1 MKARR
6 NKIILTTALTLLC
19 GLAMAGCEDTPNT
32 TSVVLENF
40 SNEERTVFLEES
52 LDLPKTVTDTNG
64 TEYAVTYSVVTES
77 GKTLDT
83 INDVYWISDM
93 EKHYVH
99 CQVQVA
105 ENEWYTRTITLTV
118 KDESAP
124 EIKFEEC
131 ADGYEGENYL
141 LPNVNVKDAS
151 KETITPTIKVYALNG
166 EEKGEELACDGVSF
180 TPNES
185 GYYQIEATATD
196 SSGNTATR
204 TEIIHILSSAK
215 KTALLSFESASDAN
229 KIVLTTKNSK
239 GKVVFQNWLPEFAG
253 VQNVVQLC
261 YNGNTWAPQ
270 FTFDLTKTFLNS
282 TSSTLLEDY
291 EYAVL
296 RLYVVKTEAYPNA
309 WNNVKANNTSLGGV
323 PAFNQWV
330 DYKFSLSLL
339 KDLEE
344 VRIYESVNGGDTGVG
359 MFYIGGIYAVNE
371 ATVSVAKADNSSE
384 VVITAQD
391 SESNALDL
399 EKATVSV
406 VTPEGALYTVKNG
419 RFTPTTQGTY
429 TIYVQM
435 DGYWGKIEYTTE

>member
-1 MKARR
+1 MKARH

-32 TSVVLENF
+32 MSVVLENF
-40 SNEERTVFLEES
+40 SNEERTVLLEES
-52 LDLPKTVTDTNG
+52 LDLPSTVTDTNG

-83 INDVYWISDM
+83 INDVYWITDL

-99 CQVQVA
+99 CQVQVG
-105 ENEWYTRTITLTV
+105 EDEWHTRTITLTV
-118 KDESAP
+118 KDEGAP

-141 LPNVNVKDAS
+141 LPKIQVSDAS
-151 KETITPTIKVYALNG
+151 KESIAPSVKVYLLDG

-180 TPNES
+180 TPNEA
-185 GYYQIEATATD
+185 GYYCIETTATD
-196 SSGNTATR
+196 SSGNSATKE
-204 TEIIHILSSAK
+204 EIVHILPSAK
-215 KTALLSFESASDAN
+215 KTALLSFDSPSDMD
-229 KIVLTTKNSK
+229 KLVLGTKNSK

-282 TSSTLLEDY
+282 ADSTLLEDY

-296 RLYVVKTEAYPNA
+296 RLYVVNTEEYPNA
-309 WNNVKANNTSLGGV
+309 WGYVKINSTGIGAV
-323 PAFNQWV
+323 PAYNQWV
-330 DYKFSLSLL
+330 DYRFSLSLL
-339 KDLEE
+339 QDLE
-344 VRIYESVNGGDTGVG
+344 VRFFESTDGGDTGVG

-419 RFTPTTQGTY
+419 RFTPTTHGTY